1 MDAYGLRS
9 SDLTVDYLAL
19 CNRMLLECAISGGPM
34 TSVVSQTGEFQRVT
48 TWINQSYN
56 ELQTEHFNWDFLRSS
71 QLEGGGV
78 SFTTIAGQA
87 VYPLGTGAGTVGVA
101 AANFGSWVKQ
111 SFRDQTTTRGV
122 LDQYMLEWISF
133 DAWRDAYSFGAQ
145 QTVTTRPVAIAFSPE
160 NAICVGPWP
169 TSAYTLTGD
178 YFTAPLV
185 LSTNTDVPSNIQVQW
200 QMAIVYQAMIYYGM
214 YESAPDVVARG
225 ERYYRKLTRQFTN
238 LRTPMIS
245 AGRTLA

>member
-1 MDAYGLRS
+1 
-9 SDLTVDYLAL
+9 
-19 CNRMLLECAISGGPM
+19 M
-34 TSVVSQTGEFQRVT
+34 TSVVNQTGEFQRVT
-48 TWINQSYN
+48 TWINQSYT
-56 ELQTEHFNWDFLRSS
+56 EMQTQFFNWDFLRSS

-78 SFTTIAGQA
+78 SFQTIAGQPI
-87 VYPLGTGAGTVGVA
+87 YELGTGPGTVGVA
-101 AANFGSWVKQ
+101 ADSFGSWVKG
-111 SFRDQTTTRGV
+111 SFRDQTTTSGV
-122 LDQYMLEWISF
+122 SDQYMLEWISY

-145 QTVTTRPVAIAFSPE
+145 QTVETRPVVIAVSPE

-178 YFTAPLV
+178 YWAAPTV
-185 LSTNTDVPSNIQVQW
+185 LAANTDEPSNIQVQW

-225 ERYYRKLTRQFTN
+225 ERGYRKLTRQFAN
-238 LRTPMIS
+238 LRIPMIS